1 MQNQLTLFVEI
12 NKKNFIFVAGKYD
25 ENQNFE
31 ITYKIITPSN
41 GISNNKFVNI
51 ELVDGIIKKNVQ
63 LIEKKLNHIFKDV
76 VVVSDIF
83 EYSSINISGF
93 KRLNGSQV
101 LKENISYILNSLK
114 LTVMEN
120 EKQKTILHI
129 FNSKSI
135 LDGTEIENL
144 PIGLFGNFYSHELSF
159 LLINKNDLNNIRKV
173 FSKNN
178 LNIKKFILKGYAE
191 GIQLINKFKDN
202 TNFFRVIIGKEIS
215 KINFFEQDSFRYS
228 ESFNFGSN
236 IILKDIQKIC
246 SLEMEMIIKFLSND
260 NFNKKDFDENN
271 FLEKSYFLNNNFRK
285 IKKKLIFDIIQ
296 ARINEIVDIIFHK
309 NINIKFLKQN
319 SKKIY
324 LTINDKQA
332 FKNFEKSFEFYFK
345 NGKNEVNLI
354 DELDLE
360 NSIANVSNL
369 VVFGWKKEAI
379 PIVQPKNSLITRI
392 FKTLFG

>member
-31 ITYKIITPSN
+31 ITYKIVSPSN

-76 VVVSDIF
+76 VLVSDIF
-83 EYSSINISGF
+83 EFSSINISGF

-101 LKENISYILNSLK
+101 LKENITYILNSLK

-159 LLINKNDLNNIRKV
+159 SSD
-173 FSKNN
+173 
-178 LNIKKFILKGYAE
+178 
-191 GIQLINKFKDN
+191 
-202 TNFFRVIIGKEIS
+202 
-215 KINFFEQDSFRYS
+215 
-228 ESFNFGSN
+228 
-236 IILKDIQKIC
+236 
-246 SLEMEMIIKFLSND
+246 
-260 NFNKKDFDENN
+260 
-271 FLEKSYFLNNNFRK
+271 
-285 IKKKLIFDIIQ
+285 
-296 ARINEIVDIIFHK
+296 
-309 NINIKFLKQN
+309 
-319 SKKIY
+319 
-324 LTINDKQA
+324 
-332 FKNFEKSFEFYFK
+332 
-345 NGKNEVNLI
+345 
-354 DELDLE
+354 
-360 NSIANVSNL
+360 
-369 VVFGWKKEAI
+369 
-379 PIVQPKNSLITRI
+379 
-392 FKTLFG
+392 

>member
-1 MQNQLTLFVEI
+1 M
-12 NKKNFIFVAGKYD
+12 AGKYD

-246 SLEMEMIIKFLSND
+246 SLEMEMIVKFLSND

-360 NSIANVSNL
+360 NSIADVSNL

>member
-12 NKKNFIFVAGKYD
+12 NEKNFIFVAGKYD
-25 ENQNFE
+25 ESQNFE
-31 ITYKIITPSN
+31 IANKIVTPSN
-41 GISNNKFVNI
+41 GISNNKFANI
-51 ELVDGIIKKNVQ
+51 EVVDETIKRNVH
-63 LIEKKLNHIFKDV
+63 LIEKKLNYIFKDV
-76 VVVSDIF
+76 IVVLGIF
-83 EYSSINISGF
+83 ECSSVNISGF

-114 LTVMEN
+114 LTITEN

-135 LDGTEIENL
+135 LDGTDIENL

-178 LNIKKFILKGYAE
+178 LNIKKFVLKGFVE
-191 GIQLINKFKDN
+191 GIQLINKFKEN
-202 TNFFRVIIGKEIS
+202 KNFFRVSIGKEIS
-215 KINFFEQDSFRYS
+215 KINFFDQDSFRYS

-246 SLEMEMIIKFLSND
+246 SLEREMIIKFLSND
-260 NFNKKDFDENN
+260 NFTKKDSDKNN
-271 FLEKSYFLNNNFRK
+271 FLEKEYFLNNNFRK
-285 IKKKLIFDIIQ
+285 IRKKLIFDIIQ
-296 ARINEIVDIIFHK
+296 ARIKEIIDIIFHN
-309 NINIKFLKQN
+309 NINIKFLKKN

-324 LTINDKQA
+324 LTIDDKQA
-332 FKNFEKSFEFYFK
+332 FKNFEKNFEFYFE
-345 NGKNEVNLI
+345 NDKNEVNFI
-354 DELDLE
+354 DDLDLE
-360 NSIANVSNL
+360 NSIADVSNL
-369 VVFGWKKEAI
+369 LVYGWKKEAI
-379 PIVQPKNSLITRI
+379 PIVQPKSSLITRI

>member
-12 NKKNFIFVAGKYD
+12 NEKNFIFVAGKYD
-25 ENQNFE
+25 ESQNFE
-31 ITYKIITPSN
+31 IANKIVTPSN
-41 GISNNKFVNI
+41 GISNNKFANI
-51 ELVDGIIKKNVQ
+51 EVVDETIKRNVH
-63 LIEKKLNHIFKDV
+63 LIEKKLNYIFKDV
-76 VVVSDIF
+76 IVVLGIF
-83 EYSSINISGF
+83 ECSSVNISGF

-114 LTVMEN
+114 LTITEN

-135 LDGTEIENL
+135 LDGTDIENL

-178 LNIKKFILKGYAE
+178 LNIKKFVLKGFVE
-191 GIQLINKFKDN
+191 GIQLINKFKEN
-202 TNFFRVIIGKEIS
+202 KNFFRVSIGKEIS
-215 KINFFEQDSFRYS
+215 KINFFDQDSFRYS

-260 NFNKKDFDENN
+260 NFTKKDSDKNN
-271 FLEKSYFLNNNFRK
+271 FLEKEYFLNNNFRK
-285 IKKKLIFDIIQ
+285 IRKKLIFDIIQ
-296 ARINEIVDIIFHK
+296 ARIKEIIDIIFHN
-309 NINIKFLKQN
+309 NINIKFLKKN

-324 LTINDKQA
+324 LTIDDKQA
-332 FKNFEKSFEFYFK
+332 FKNFEKNFEYYFK
-345 NGKNEVNLI
+345 NDKYEVNFI
-354 DELDLE
+354 DDFDTE

-369 VVFGWKKEAI
+369 VVYGWKKEAI

>member
-31 ITYKIITPSN
+31 ITNKIITPSN

-83 EYSSINISGF
+83 EYSSVNISGF

-135 LDGTEIENL
+135 LDGTDIENL

-228 ESFNFGSN
+228 ETFNFGSN

-246 SLEMEMIIKFLSND
+246 SLEMEMIK
-260 NFNKKDFDENN
+260 NFY
-271 FLEKSYFLNNNFRK
+271 LMIILTRK
-285 IKKKLIFDIIQ
+285 ILMK
-296 ARINEIVDIIFHK
+296 IIF
-309 NINIKFLKQN
+309 
-319 SKKIY
+319 
-324 LTINDKQA
+324 
-332 FKNFEKSFEFYFK
+332 
-345 NGKNEVNLI
+345 
-354 DELDLE
+354 
-360 NSIANVSNL
+360 
-369 VVFGWKKEAI
+369 WKK
-379 PIVQPKNSLITRI
+379 VI
-392 FKTLFG
+392 F

>member
-12 NKKNFIFVAGKYD
+12 NEKNFIFVAGKYD
-25 ENQNFE
+25 ESQNFE
-31 ITYKIITPSN
+31 IANKIVTPSN
-41 GISNNKFVNI
+41 GISNNKFANI
-51 ELVDGIIKKNVQ
+51 EVVDEIIKRNVN
-63 LIEKKLNHIFKDV
+63 LIEKKLNYIFKDV
-76 VVVSDIF
+76 IVVLGIF
-83 EYSSINISGF
+83 ECSSVNISGF

-114 LTVMEN
+114 LTITEN

-135 LDGTEIENL
+135 LDGTDIENL

-159 LLINKNDLNNIRKV
+159 LLINKNDLNNTRKV

-178 LNIKKFILKGYAE
+178 LNIKKFVLKGFVE
-191 GIQLINKFKDN
+191 GIQLINKFKEN
-202 TNFFRVIIGKEIS
+202 KNFFRISIGKEIS
-215 KINFFEQDSFRYS
+215 KINFFDQESFRYS

-260 NFNKKDFDENN
+260 NFTEKDSNKNN
-271 FLEKSYFLNNNFRK
+271 FLEKDYFLNNNFRK
-285 IKKKLIFDIIQ
+285 IRKKLIFDIIQ
-296 ARINEIVDIIFHK
+296 ARINEIIDIIFHN
-309 NINIKFLKQN
+309 NINIKFLKKN

-324 LTINDKQA
+324 LTIDDKQA
-332 FKNFEKSFEFYFK
+332 FKNFEKNFEYYFK
-345 NGKNEVNLI
+345 NDKYEVNFIDDFDTENLI
-354 DELDLE
+354 AD
-360 NSIANVSNL
+360 VSNL
-369 VVFGWKKEAI
+369 VVYGWKKEAI